1 MRKFF
6 IIALLVAACAF
17 AQTEIDW
24 WVFDGGGGVRQ
35 ISAGDT
41 LWASISQPLIGL
53 RDAAPTQL
61 SAGYLYGVA
70 ELLFIEEVKPE
81 RDEDGKPIYRPFEF
95 GIKSISPNPFNSAC
109 QIEFEVE
116 DDSPVTFEFFDIL
129 GRLADTPIAGERM
142 APGKYVMSWG
152 GDLPTG
158 TYFARL
164 SSGGRSVV
172 QRVVYLK

>member
-1 MRKFF
+1 MRR
-6 IIALLVAACAF
+6 IIIVTLILAAIAL
-17 AQTEIDW
+17 AQTEIPW
-24 WVFDGGGGVRQ
+24 WVFDKGGGVAT
-35 ISAGDT
+35 SGAT
-41 LWASISQPLIGL
+41 ELHASIGQTAIGL
-53 RDAAPTQL
+53 SASGVVQL

-70 ELLFIEEVKPE
+70 ELLSIEEVKPE

>member
-1 MRKFF
+1 MRK
-6 IIALLVAACAF
+6 IIIFALLLAAVVF

-24 WVFDGGGGVRQ
+24 WVFDRGGGVAT
-35 ISAGDT
+35 SGAT
-41 LWASISQPLIGL
+41 ELHASIGQTAIGPAL
-53 RDAAPTQL
+53 SGGTDL

-70 ELLFIEEVKPE
+70 ELLFIEEVEPE
-81 RDEDGKPIYRPFEF
+81 KDEDGKPIYRPFEF

-129 GRLADTPIAGERM
+129 GRLADTPIRGERM
-142 APGKYVMSWG
+142 APGRYVMSWG

-164 SSGGRSVV
+164 SSGGKSVV